1 MPSMEELLNKYLLNK
16 VHTLHL
22 KNMGDVKSLA
32 DSDYDNT
39 NLKIKCIT
47 ESGSKVI
54 SDLNDSFNPQD
65 SD

>member
-1 MPSMEELLNKYLLNK
+1 
-16 VHTLHL
+16 
-22 KNMGDVKSLA
+22 MGDVKSLA